1 MGGAVGLDS
10 APGKGS
16 TFRVRLPLKALDT
29 EAATEHART
38 AEQDAQSEPEKLSPR
53 KILIVEDNRINLV
66 VLRDLLEQEGHE
78 VDEAHDGE
86 QGVAFARQTVHD
98 LVFMDISMPVLDG
111 VEATRAIRQSEAR
124 GTRLPIIALT
134 AHALPADRERF
145 RAAGLDDI
153 LVKPIS
159 RNGVRATLAT
169 FLGKGAAHPPAPAQN
184 AASLLDSAHLDSLA
198 ETLGPEKTDAI
209 VNEFIAEMTT
219 AVADISHRLE
229 TGDAGGAK
237 CLRGDT
243 PRRGLRSSDRN
254 RDAARRDGA
263 SRRAA

>member
-78 VDEAHDGE
+78 VNEAHDRE

-98 LVFMDISMPVLDG
+98 LVVMDISMPVLDG

-169 FLGKGAAHPPAPAQN
+169 FLGQGAAHPQ
-184 AASLLDSAHLDSLA
+184 
-198 ETLGPEKTDAI
+198 
-209 VNEFIAEMTT
+209 
-219 AVADISHRLE
+219 R
-229 TGDAGGAK
+229 
-237 CLRGDT
+237 
-243 PRRGLRSSDRN
+243 PRRTPHRFSTAHISTRWPKRSDLRRQMPL
-254 RDAARRDGA
+254 
-263 SRRAA
+263 